1 MSNEENLSSE
11 EIKSL
16 RSLIDIERIKELRLR
31 YSYHMDARELDKLMD
46 VFAEGAVC
54 G

>member
-16 RSLIDIERIKELRLR
+16 RSLIDIERIKELRYTL
-31 YSYHMDARELDKLMD
+31 YDIEWD
-46 VFAEGAVC
+46 
-54 G
+54 